1 MDVTDPLEDH
11 TLPLERVLRD
21 CVEGG
26 IALMGDWLE
35 LLQNVGEAGAVY
47 LRYVLYGE
55 EQRAA
60 REGRAG
66 LRDGDAEEFRG
77 RDAADDVAIGVVDGD
92 G

>member
-1 MDVTDPLEDH
+1 M
-11 TLPLERVLRD
+11 LRD

-26 IALMGDWLE
+26 IALVGDWFE

-47 LRYVLYGE
+47 LGYVLYGE
-55 EQRAA
+55 EQRTAG
-60 REGRAG
+60 EGRTG

-77 RDAADDVAIGVVDGD
+77 RDASDDVAVGVVDGD